1 MIRSIFSGSWL
12 VFRSGHEYVF
22 IHGET
27 SDFLTVKVS
36 MTAVNMFKKY
46 EMTEEDVAK
55 LAAEWGLYSKR
66 RHRIV
71 DLSFSDDLSEFCQYY
86 FKPDLLRNVPP
97 DMPERPLCRD
107 KCVTGTVVVHRSRD
121 AMSKLWR

>member
-12 VFRSGHEYVF
+12 VFRSGHEYMF

-36 MTAVNMFKKY
+36 VTDMNMFKQY

-55 LAAEWGLYSKR
+55 LAAEWVSIPNEGTGLW
-66 RHRIV
+66 I
-71 DLSFSDDLSEFCQYY
+71 L
-86 FKPDLLRNVPP
+86 VP
-97 DMPERPLCRD
+97 
-107 KCVTGTVVVHRSRD
+107 VTVFQNSVSTITR
-121 AMSKLWR
+121 LTY